1 MGKGSS
7 YKDAGVDVHAGNL
20 FVELIKPLVKSTY
33 NKRVVAGI
41 GGFAGLYSIP
51 LERYKRPLLVA
62 STDGVGTKLKIAFM
76 TGKLDTIG
84 IDLVAMN
91 VNDIVTC
98 GAEPMFFLDY
108 LATSRLK
115 PKESVEVIKGIIK
128 GCKKAGCVLLGGET
142 AEMPGFYNKG
152 EFDLAG
158 FVVGIMDRDRM
169 IDGSKVKPGD
179 VVIGISSSGLHSNGY
194 SLAREVLLG
203 KLKLDLSDIPSPLNR
218 PLGEELLEPTR
229 IYVKTILSL
238 QKEFQIKA
246 AAHITGGGLLE
257 NIPRVIPKN
266 TAVYLDSSLWEI
278 PPLMKLIE
286 IAGRIEREEMF
297 RTFNCGIGMVLVVSG
312 GEADKVLKRLKR
324 LGEKGKVIGE
334 VRKRKKGDLGIL
346 IK

>member
-33 NKRVVAGI
+33 NKSVVAGI

-51 LERYKRPLLVA
+51 LERYKKPLLVA
-62 STDGVGTKLKIAFM
+62 STYGVGTKLKFTFM
-76 TGKLDTIG
+76 TGKIDTSG

-115 PKESVEVIKGIIK
+115 PKECVEVIKGIIK

-194 SLAREVLLG
+194 SLAREVL
-203 KLKLDLSDIPSPLNR
+203 R
-218 PLGEELLEPTR
+218 ET
-229 IYVKTILSL
+229 
-238 QKEFQIKA
+238 Q
-246 AAHITGGGLLE
+246 TGF
-257 NIPRVIPKN
+257 I
-266 TAVYLDSSLWEI
+266 
-278 PPLMKLIE
+278 
-286 IAGRIEREEMF
+286 
-297 RTFNCGIGMVLVVSG
+297 
-312 GEADKVLKRLKR
+312 
-324 LGEKGKVIGE
+324 
-334 VRKRKKGDLGIL
+334 
-346 IK
+346 

>member
-1 MGKGSS
+1 MGTSSS

-115 PKESVEVIKGIIK
+115 PKKSVQVIKGKIK
-128 GCKKAGCVLLGGET
+128 GCKKGGCVLLGGISFT
-142 AEMPGFYNKG
+142 VSPVFSPRSS
-152 EFDLAG
+152 
-158 FVVGIMDRDRM
+158 RDN
-169 IDGSKVKPGD
+169 
-179 VVIGISSSGLHSNGY
+179 ISCFLY
-194 SLAREVLLG
+194 
-203 KLKLDLSDIPSPLNR
+203 I
-218 PLGEELLEPTR
+218 
-229 IYVKTILSL
+229 
-238 QKEFQIKA
+238 
-246 AAHITGGGLLE
+246 
-257 NIPRVIPKN
+257 
-266 TAVYLDSSLWEI
+266 
-278 PPLMKLIE
+278 
-286 IAGRIEREEMF
+286 
-297 RTFNCGIGMVLVVSG
+297 
-312 GEADKVLKRLKR
+312 
-324 LGEKGKVIGE
+324 
-334 VRKRKKGDLGIL
+334 
-346 IK
+346 